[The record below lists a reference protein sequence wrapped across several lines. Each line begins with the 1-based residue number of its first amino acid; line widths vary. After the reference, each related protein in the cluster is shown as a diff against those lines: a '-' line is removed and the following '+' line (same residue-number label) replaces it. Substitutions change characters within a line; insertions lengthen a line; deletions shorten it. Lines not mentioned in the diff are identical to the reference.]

1 MNKPKA
7 VKGLPAVLFYLVQ
20 LTWGLPVNIIGFLV
34 FLVCKLRKCPTEKYC
49 NSFIT
54 YVKKKNFGGLSM
66 GLFIFIRDEKE
77 KKVWLHDTK
86 IHEYGHT
93 IQALVLGVFYWIIV
107 GIPSAIW
114 CNLFAGY
121 RKKNN
126 VSYYKLYC
134 ESWANN
140 WGQKWSGE
148 KQIETRR

>member
-77 KKVWLHDTK
+77 KKFGFTTLKFMNTD
-86 IHEYGHT
+86 
-93 IQALVLGVFYWIIV
+93 IQFRHLFWVCLLDYCRHPV
-107 GIPSAIW
+107 GDMVQLI
-114 CNLFAGY
+114 CRLQ
-121 RKKNN
+121 KKNN

-140 WGQKWSGE
+140 WGQKWVAKNKSR
-148 KQIETRR
+148 QD